1 MSHSR
6 PGSDLYYHKTMVAE
20 LGAGSPAS
28 RIPFAPTR
36 DQLIGYALVLPAA
49 LLVLGLLVYPVTYD
63 AWLSLTDAVHFSAPA
78 NYVGLRNY
86 REVFADKG
94 FWEAARNTAFLVG
107 VTVLVELV
115 VGVLTALLLW
125 WRFWG
130 RAVVFVAVFVPW
142 AFPAAF
148 SAFAWYWLLM
158 PPFHSF
164 YTLQVLEARW
174 WLEGIFGMGAWQ
186 VLSIGVMSVWR
197 GSSIIAIFLLAAFNA
212 IPEELLDYGKLEARS
227 PWQYFWRVVAPLA
240 RRFLILAV
248 LVAVVITY
256 TEYVSMYVETGG
268 RIIVPVIGTLAFI
281 EAIYKGN
288 TGLGAALSLIQ
299 LPVAIALAVACLR
312 LVESPAGG
320 RRRAARAAEAPPIRA
335 ALAGRPPAG
344 RAPAGAVPRRRWRL
358 RRLTLTAA
366 GMVAAWGVMGF
377 HLFPVYYTAV
387 QAFRSVK
394 EYALGNPFWIY
405 RPDFGPID
413 EVIHDPTFWRW
424 SWNTLVIFGVVL
436 LVGLT
441 VSLLAGYALARLDP
455 PGGRWLVRLMFLTYF
470 LPQMAVIVPM
480 YQLFLRWDL
489 DDTVLG
495 IVLLYLTLAI
505 PFPTWLFFTYFQG
518 LTPEVEEQALLDGN
532 RVQVFLRVALPMS
545 WPVVIA
551 AGLFTIGMM
560 GSDVLYATTFAF
572 SNATKTLPAGLG
584 LIAVELDEWAPS
596 NGAMLLSSLPII
608 AACAGLSPYFLRGLR
623 AALHEGA

>member
-6 PGSDLYYHKTMVAE
+6 PGSDLYYHKTMAAE

-212 IPEELLDYGKLEARS
+212 IPEELLDVGRLGSGCRAR
-227 PWQYFWRVVAPLA
+227 FAAGTTAPRAGRGRIDDGEGPERCHNGPA
-240 RRFLILAV
+240 RRA
-248 LVAVVITY
+248 
-256 TEYVSMYVETGG
+256 
-268 RIIVPVIGTLAFI
+268 
-281 EAIYKGN
+281 
-288 TGLGAALSLIQ
+288 
-299 LPVAIALAVACLR
+299 
-312 LVESPAGG
+312 
-320 RRRAARAAEAPPIRA
+320 
-335 ALAGRPPAG
+335 RPPAATASDG
-344 RAPAGAVPRRRWRL
+344 RARPRGARERRRHSARRRVRAGWTRL
-358 RRLTLTAA
+358 PHGRFGEGTRA
-366 GMVAAWGVMGF
+366 G
-377 HLFPVYYTAV
+377 
-387 QAFRSVK
+387 
-394 EYALGNPFWIY
+394 
-405 RPDFGPID
+405 
-413 EVIHDPTFWRW
+413 
-424 SWNTLVIFGVVL
+424 
-436 LVGLT
+436 
-441 VSLLAGYALARLDP
+441 
-455 PGGRWLVRLMFLTYF
+455 
-470 LPQMAVIVPM
+470 
-480 YQLFLRWDL
+480 
-489 DDTVLG
+489 
-495 IVLLYLTLAI
+495 
-505 PFPTWLFFTYFQG
+505 
-518 LTPEVEEQALLDGN
+518 
-532 RVQVFLRVALPMS
+532 
-545 WPVVIA
+545 
-551 AGLFTIGMM
+551 
-560 GSDVLYATTFAF
+560 
-572 SNATKTLPAGLG
+572 
-584 LIAVELDEWAPS
+584 
-596 NGAMLLSSLPII
+596 GAS
-608 AACAGLSPYFLRGLR
+608 
-623 AALHEGA
+623 GA